1 MNFHRILFP
10 LLADFNEG
18 PVTQFR
24 VQQPL
29 EERVDLY
36 GRLSQINSKEK
47 TMKEEWKKIEDDEL
61 DFSHLVESYND
72 VS

>member
-1 MNFHRILFP
+1 MFP